1 MKIVLEK
8 AALIYA
14 AEFPAE
20 LKAEFPE
27 VDFATPE
34 TREELLREIR
44 DADAIY
50 GPPDE
55 EAFAA
60 AERLRWIANPGVGF
74 DYVMNRPDLV
84 ESDVV
89 ITPARAPGHDPH
101 ADALGDH
108 VFGMILMLAHRWP
121 DLLANQRD
129 HHWAAGE
136 YNSRFVELSGR
147 TMVILAVGAIGA
159 ACARRAKGFGM
170 RVIGVDKRT
179 SPVPEGVDEVWGPKR
194 LDEALALSDWFVIAA
209 PRTRETMNLIDRRRL
224 GLLKR
229 GSWLIAIS
237 RGGILDEDAL
247 LDALR
252 SGHVAGAGLDVFA
265 EEPLSEDSPLWDEE
279 NVIISPHTGHVTP
292 EMPKG
297 HREVF
302 KENLRR
308 FIAGEPFLYVGDK
321 RAGY

>member
-1 MKIVLEK
+1 MKVVLEK
-8 AALIYA
+8 DALIYA

-20 LKAEFPE
+20 LRAEFPE
-27 VDFATPE
+27 VEWATPG
-34 TREELLREIR
+34 TQEELLREIR

-50 GPPDE
+50 GPPNE

-60 AERLRWIANPGVGF
+60 AERLRWIANPSVGF
-74 DYVMNRPDLV
+74 DYVMHRTDLV

-108 VFGMILMLAHRWP
+108 VFGMVLMLAHRWP
-121 DLLANQRD
+121 ELLANQRA
-129 HHWAAGE
+129 HHWSAGE
-136 YNSRFVELSGR
+136 YNNRFVELSGR

-179 SPVPEGVDEVWGPKR
+179 DPVPEGVDDLWGPER

-209 PRTRETMNLIDRRRL
+209 PRTRETMGMIDRRRL
-224 GLLKR
+224 GLMKD
-229 GSWLIAIS
+229 GAWVIAIS

-247 LDALR
+247 LDGLR
-252 SGHVAGAGLDVFA
+252 SGRIAGAGLDVFA
-265 EEPLSEDSPLWDEE
+265 TEPLPADSPLWDQE

>member
-8 AALIYA
+8 NALIYS

-20 LKAEFPE
+20 LRAEFPE
-27 VDFATPE
+27 VELATPA
-34 TREELLREIR
+34 TQEELLREIK

-74 DYVMNRPDLV
+74 DYVMHRPDLV

-101 ADALGDH
+101 ADGLGDH

-121 DLLANQRD
+121 DLLADQRA
-129 HHWAAGE
+129 HHWGAGE

-159 ACARRAKGFGM
+159 AVARRAKGFGM
-170 RVIGVDKRT
+170 TVIGVDKRT
-179 SPVPEGVDEVWGPKR
+179 DPVPEGVDEVWGLER

-209 PRTRETMNLIDRRRL
+209 PRTRETLGLIDGRRL
-224 GLLKR
+224 GLMKE
-229 GSWLIAIS
+229 GSFLIAIS

-252 SGHVAGAGLDVFA
+252 SGRVAGAGLDVFA
-265 EEPLSEDSPLWDEE
+265 QEPLPEDSPLWDEE
-279 NVIISPHTGHVTP
+279 HVIISPHTGHVTP

-308 FIAGEPFLYVGDK
+308 FLAGEPFLYVGDK

>member
-1 MKIVLEK
+1 MKVVLEK
-8 AALIYA
+8 DALIYA
-14 AEFPAE
+14 AHFPAE

-27 VDFATPE
+27 IDFATPQ
-34 TREELLREIR
+34 TQEELLREIR

-50 GPPDE
+50 GPPNE

-60 AERLRWIANPGVGF
+60 AERLRWIANPSVGF
-74 DYVMNRPDLV
+74 DYVMQRPDLV

-101 ADALGDH
+101 ADGLGDH

-121 DLLANQRD
+121 DLLANQRA

-136 YNSRFVELSGR
+136 YNNSFVELSGR

-179 SPVPEGVDEVWGPKR
+179 DPVPEGVDEVWGPER
-194 LDEALALSDWFVIAA
+194 LDEAMALSDWFVIAA
-209 PRTRETMNLIDRRRL
+209 PRTRETMNMIDARRL
-224 GLLKR
+224 GLMKR
-229 GSWLIAIS
+229 GSWVIAIS

-247 LDALR
+247 LEALR
-252 SGHVAGAGLDVFA
+252 SGHIAGAGLDVFA
-265 EEPLSEDSPLWDEE
+265 EEPLTADSPLWDQE

-292 EMPKG
+292 EMPEG
-297 HREVF
+297 HRGVF

>member
-1 MKIVLEK
+1 MKVVLEK
-8 AALIYA
+8 NALIYA
-14 AEFPAE
+14 NEFPDE
-20 LKAEFPE
+20 LKAEFPD
-27 VDFATPE
+27 VDFSTPE
-34 TREELLREIR
+34 THEELLGEIK

-60 AERLRWIANPGVGF
+60 AERLRWIAHPGVGF
-74 DYVMNRPDLV
+74 DYVMHRTDLV

-89 ITPARAPGHDPH
+89 ITPARAPGYDPH
-101 ADALGDH
+101 ADGLGDH

-121 DLLANQRD
+121 DLLADQRA
-129 HHWAAGE
+129 HHWGAGE
-136 YNSRFVELSGR
+136 YNNRFVELRGR
-147 TMVILAVGAIGA
+147 TMGILAVGAIGA
-159 ACARRAKGFGM
+159 AVARRAKGFGM
-170 RVIGVDKRT
+170 TVIGVDKRT
-179 SPVPEGVDEVWGPKR
+179 DPVPDGVDEVWVPER

-224 GLLKR
+224 GLMKE
-229 GSWLIAIS
+229 GSYVIAIS

-247 LDALR
+247 LDGLR
-252 SGHVAGAGLDVFA
+252 SGQIAGAGLDVFA
-265 EEPLSEDSPLWDEE
+265 QEPLDKDSPLWDEE

-297 HREVF
+297 HRAVF

>member
-8 AALIYA
+8 NALIYS

-20 LKAEFPE
+20 LRAEFPDVE
-27 VDFATPE
+27 FATPE
-34 TREELLREIR
+34 TQEELLREIK

-74 DYVMNRPDLV
+74 DYVLHRPDLV
-84 ESDVV
+84 ESDIV
-89 ITPARAPGHDPH
+89 ITPARAPGYDPH
-101 ADALGDH
+101 ANGLGDH

-121 DLLANQRD
+121 DLLADQRA
-129 HHWAAGE
+129 HHWGAGE
-136 YNSRFVELSGR
+136 YNGRFVELSGR

-159 ACARRAKGFGM
+159 AVARRAKGFGM
-170 RVIGVDKRT
+170 TVIGVDKRT
-179 SPVPEGVDEVWGPKR
+179 DPVPEGVDEVWGLER

-209 PRTRETMNLIDRRRL
+209 PRTRETLGLIDGRRL
-224 GLLKR
+224 GLMKE
-229 GSWLIAIS
+229 GSFLIAIS

-252 SGHVAGAGLDVFA
+252 SGRIAGAGLDVFA
-265 EEPLSEDSPLWDEE
+265 EEPLPEDSPLWDEE

-308 FIAGEPFLYVGDK
+308 FLADEPFLYVGDK

>member
-1 MKIVLEK
+1 MKVVLEK
-8 AALIYA
+8 NALIYA
-14 AEFPAE
+14 AEFPDE

-34 TREELLREIR
+34 TQEELLREIR
-44 DADAIY
+44 DADAVY
-50 GPPDE
+50 GPPNE

-60 AERLRWIANPGVGF
+60 AERLRWIANPSVGF

-89 ITPARAPGHDPH
+89 ITPARAPGYDPH
-101 ADALGDH
+101 ADGLGDH
-108 VFGMILMLAHRWP
+108 VFGMILMLAHKWP
-121 DLLANQRD
+121 DLLADQRA

-136 YNSRFVELSGR
+136 YNNSFVELSGR

-170 RVIGVDKRT
+170 RVIGVDVRT
-179 SPVPEGVDEVWGPKR
+179 SPIPDGVDEVWGPER
-194 LDEALALSDWFVIAA
+194 LDEALVLSDWFVIAA
-209 PRTRETMNLIDRRRL
+209 PRTRETMNLIDARRL
-224 GLLKR
+224 GLMKQ
-229 GSWLIAIS
+229 GSWVIAIS

-252 SGHVAGAGLDVFA
+252 SGHIAGAGLDVFA
-265 EEPLSEDSPLWDEE
+265 EEPLPADSPLWDLE
-279 NVIISPHTGHVTP
+279 NVVISPHTGHVTP

-297 HREVF
+297 HRDVF

>member
-1 MKIVLEK
+1 MKVVLEK
-8 AALIYA
+8 NALIYA
-14 AEFPAE
+14 AEFPDE
-20 LKAEFPE
+20 LKAGFPE

-34 TREELLREIR
+34 TREELLREIKN
-44 DADAIY
+44 ADAIY

-60 AERLRWIANPGVGF
+60 AEHLCWIANPSVGF

-108 VFGMILMLAHRWP
+108 VFGMVLMLAHRWP
-121 DLLANQRD
+121 DVLANQRA

-136 YNSRFVELSGR
+136 YNNKFVELSGR

-159 ACARRAKGFGM
+159 AVARRAKGFGM

-179 SPVPEGVDEVWGPKR
+179 DPVPDGVDEVWGPDR

-229 GSWLIAIS
+229 GSWVIAIS

-265 EEPLSEDSPLWDEE
+265 EEPLPEDSPLWDME

>member
-8 AALIYA
+8 NALIYA
-14 AEFPAE
+14 NEFTAE

-27 VDFATPE
+27 VVFATPE
-34 TREELLREIR
+34 TQEELLGEIT

-50 GPPDE
+50 GPPNE

-60 AERLRWIANPGVGF
+60 AERLRWIAHPGVGF
-74 DYVMNRPDLV
+74 DYVMHRTDLV

-89 ITPARAPGHDPH
+89 ITPARAPGYDPH
-101 ADALGDH
+101 ADGLGDH

-121 DLLANQRD
+121 DLLANQRA

-136 YNSRFVELSGR
+136 YNNRFVELSGR
-147 TMVILAVGAIGA
+147 TMGILAVGAIGA
-159 ACARRAKGFGM
+159 AVARRAKGFGM
-170 RVIGVDKRT
+170 TVIGVDKRT
-179 SPVPEGVDEVWGPKR
+179 DPVPEGVDEVWGPER

-224 GLLKR
+224 GLMKE
-229 GSWLIAIS
+229 GSYVIAIS

-247 LDALR
+247 LDGLR

-265 EEPLSEDSPLWDEE
+265 EEPLPEDSPLWDEE

-297 HREVF
+297 HRAVF

-308 FIAGEPFLYVGDK
+308 FLAGEPFLYVGDK

>member
-1 MKIVLEK
+1 MKVVLEK
-8 AALIYA
+8 DALIYA
-14 AEFPAE
+14 AEFPDE

-34 TREELLREIR
+34 TQEELLREIK

-50 GPPDE
+50 GPPNE

-60 AERLRWIANPGVGF
+60 AERLRWIANPSVGF

-89 ITPARAPGHDPH
+89 ITPARAPGYDPH
-101 ADALGDH
+101 ADGLGDH
-108 VFGMILMLAHRWP
+108 VFGMILMLAHKWP
-121 DLLANQRD
+121 DLLANQRA

-136 YNSRFVELSGR
+136 YNNSFVELSGR

-170 RVIGVDKRT
+170 RVIGVDVRT
-179 SPVPEGVDEVWGPKR
+179 SPIPDGVDEVWGPER

-209 PRTRETMNLIDRRRL
+209 PRTRETMNLIDARRL
-224 GLLKR
+224 GLMKQ
-229 GSWLIAIS
+229 GSWVIAIS

-247 LDALR
+247 LEALR
-252 SGHVAGAGLDVFA
+252 SGHIAGAGLDVFA
-265 EEPLSEDSPLWDEE
+265 EEPLPADSPLWDLE
-279 NVIISPHTGHVTP
+279 NVVISPHTGHVTP

-297 HREVF
+297 HRDVF